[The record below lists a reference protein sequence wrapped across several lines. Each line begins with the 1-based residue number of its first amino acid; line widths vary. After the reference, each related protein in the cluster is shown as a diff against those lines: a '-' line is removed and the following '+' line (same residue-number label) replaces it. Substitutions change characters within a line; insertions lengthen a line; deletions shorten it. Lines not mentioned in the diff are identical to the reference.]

1 VELKFFAATDIGR
14 QRDHNEDNYLV
25 DPKLH
30 LFVVADGMGGHAA
43 GEVASQISVHEVSRV
58 VRENAD
64 VIDRYIKSLAADGRQ
79 EILVMLEHA
88 VQTACASIYHR
99 GQAESDKRGMGTTT
113 SALLIAGDRGF
124 IAHVGD
130 SRIYLMRQ
138 SQVHQ
143 LTEDHSLVNELVRRG
158 KLKREEIDTSPYAK
172 YKNAVTRAVGAYESV
187 EADTLDFEVL
197 PGDHFLLCSDGLHHY
212 LKDSDVPEILSA
224 DDIADAPKTLVA
236 LANAGG
242 GHDNITAL
250 VVRVE
255 AGETKEASARA
266 SDLANRIEVLKRM
279 PLFKHLTYKEVMRL
293 LNVTIV
299 KDYAPGETLI
309 TEGADG
315 EELFIILS
323 GKVKLHKAGALIT
336 HLIRGAHLG
345 EMALV
350 DRSPRSATATAEEPS
365 RALVLRRRDFY
376 EIIRKEPVLA
386 TKLLWSFVQV
396 LTERLRKTTADL
408 SGARLEAAAEDLS
421 ADALFEEQSLTGKN
435 LPPPELDPAVELDG
449 TTAEMEAVKPEP
461 SPEAMEVSDTAPE
474 PLPEMKPIAKPN

>member
-1 VELKFFAATDIGR
+1 MELKFFAATDIGR

-25 DPKLH
+25 DPTLH

-43 GEVASQISVHEVSRV
+43 GEVASQIAVHEVSRI

-64 VIDRYIKSLAADGRQ
+64 VIERYAKGQDLNARQ
-79 EILVMLEHA
+79 EILAVMEHA

-99 GQAESDKRGMGTTT
+99 GQAEADKRGMGTTT

-130 SRIYLMRQ
+130 SRIYLLRQ
-138 SQVHQ
+138 NQVHQ
-143 LTEDHSLVNELVRRG
+143 LTEDHSLINELVRRG
-158 KLKREEIDTSPYAK
+158 KIKRDEIDSSPYSK

-187 EADTLDFEVL
+187 ETDTLDFEVL
-197 PGDHFLLCSDGLHHY
+197 PGDGFLLCSDGLHAY
-212 LKDSDVPEILSA
+212 LKDSDVPEIMTA
-224 DDIADAPKTLVA
+224 DDIADAPKTMVA

-242 GHDNITAL
+242 GHDNITAV

-255 AGETKEASARA
+255 VGATTEHAARA
-266 SDLANRIEVLKRM
+266 SDLANRVDVLKKM
-279 PLFKHLTYKEVMRL
+279 PLFKHLTYKEIMRL
-293 LNVTIV
+293 LNVLVV
-299 KDYAPGETLI
+299 KDYKAGEKIIEEQT
-309 TEGADG
+309 DG

-323 GKVKLHKAGALIT
+323 GKVRLHKEEAFIT
-336 HLIRGAHLG
+336 HLERGAHFG

-350 DRSPRSATATAEEPS
+350 DRSKRSASATAEEES
-365 RALVLRRRDFY
+365 RALMLRRRDFY

-408 SGARLEAAAEDLS
+408 SGARLEAQAEDLS
-421 ADALFEEQSLTGKN
+421 EDVLFEGGEDGRRTGPQKTIRN
-435 LPPPELDPAVELDG
+435 
-449 TTAEMEAVKPEP
+449 
-461 SPEAMEVSDTAPE
+461 
-474 PLPEMKPIAKPN
+474 

>member
-1 VELKFFAATDIGR
+1 MELKFFAATDIGR

-25 DPKLH
+25 DPTLH

-43 GEVASQISVHEVSRV
+43 GEVASQIAVHEVSRV

-64 VIDRYIKSLAADGRQ
+64 VIERYTKEHDAQARQ
-79 EILVMLEHA
+79 EILAVMEHA

-99 GQAESDKRGMGTTT
+99 GQQEPDKRGMGTTT

-130 SRIYLMRQ
+130 SRIYLLRQ
-138 SQVHQ
+138 NQVHQ
-143 LTEDHSLVNELVRRG
+143 LTEDHSLINELVRRG
-158 KLKREEIDTSPYAK
+158 KIKRDEIDSSPYSK

-187 EADTLDFEVL
+187 ETDTLDFEVL
-197 PGDHFLLCSDGLHHY
+197 PGDHFLLCSDGLHAY
-212 LKDSDVPEILSA
+212 LKDSDVPEILTA
-224 DDIADAPKTLVA
+224 DDIADAPKTMVA

-242 GHDNITAL
+242 GHDNITAV

-255 AGETKEASARA
+255 AEAAQEHAARA
-266 SDLANRIEVLKRM
+266 SDLANRVDVLKGM
-279 PLFKHLTYKEVMRL
+279 PLFKHLTYKEIMRL
-293 LNVTIV
+293 LNVLVV
-299 KDYAPGETLI
+299 KDYKAGEKIIEERT
-309 TEGADG
+309 DG

-323 GKVKLHKAGALIT
+323 GKVKLHKDDAFIT
-336 HLIRGAHLG
+336 HLERGAHFG

-350 DRSPRSATATAEEPS
+350 DRSKRSASATSEEPS
-365 RALVLRRRDFY
+365 RALMLRRRDFY

-408 SGARLEAAAEDLS
+408 SGARLEAQAVDLS
-421 ADALFEEQSLTGKN
+421 EDVLFEGGE
-435 LPPPELDPAVELDG
+435 DG
-449 TTAEMEAVKPEP
+449 RRTQPHKTV
-461 SPEAMEVSDTAPE
+461 T
-474 PLPEMKPIAKPN
+474 N

>member
-25 DPKLH
+25 DPTLH

-58 VRENAD
+58 VRENSD
-64 VIDRYIKSLAADGRQ
+64 VIERYVKEHDAAARQ
-79 EILVMLEHA
+79 EILAVMEHA

-99 GQAESDKRGMGTTT
+99 GQAEPDKRGMGTTT

-130 SRIYLMRQ
+130 SRIYLLRQ
-138 SQVHQ
+138 NQVHQ
-143 LTEDHSLVNELVRRG
+143 LTEDHSLINELVRRG
-158 KLKREEIDTSPYAK
+158 KIKRDEIDTSPYSK

-187 EADTLDFEVL
+187 ETDTLDFEVL
-197 PGDHFLLCSDGLHHY
+197 PGDHFLICSDGLHAY
-212 LKDSDVPEILSA
+212 LKDSDVPEIMTA
-224 DDIADAPKTLVA
+224 DDIADAPKTMVA

-242 GHDNITAL
+242 GHDNITAV

-255 AGETKEASARA
+255 TEATTEHAARA
-266 SDLANRIEVLKRM
+266 SDLANRVDVLKKM
-279 PLFKHLTYKEVMRL
+279 PLFKHLTYKEIMRL
-293 LNVTIV
+293 LNVLVV
-299 KDYAPGETLI
+299 KDYKAGEKIIEEKT
-309 TEGADG
+309 DG

-323 GKVKLHKAGALIT
+323 GKVKLHKDEAFIT
-336 HLIRGAHLG
+336 HLERGAHFG

-350 DRSPRSATATAEEPS
+350 DRSKRSASASAEEDS
-365 RALVLRRRDFY
+365 RALMLRRRDFY

-408 SGARLEAAAEDLS
+408 SGARLEAQAVDLS
-421 ADALFEEQSLTGKN
+421 EDVLFEGSE
-435 LPPPELDPAVELDG
+435 DG
-449 TTAEMEAVKPEP
+449 RRNKTVR
-461 SPEAMEVSDTAPE
+461 
-474 PLPEMKPIAKPN
+474 N

>member
-1 VELKFFAATDIGR
+1 VPPLARREVRVELKFFAATDIGR

-25 DPKLH
+25 DPKLKV
-30 LFVVADGMGGHAA
+30 FVVADGMGGHAA
-43 GEVASQISVHEVSRV
+43 GEVASQIAVHEVSRV

-64 VIDRYIKSLAADGRQ
+64 VIERYIKQLDVNGRQ
-79 EILVMLEHA
+79 EVLAVMEHA

-99 GQAESDKRGMGTTT
+99 GQAEPDKRGMGTTT
-113 SALLIAGDRGF
+113 SALLVAGDRGF

-130 SRIYLMRQ
+130 SRIYLLRQ
-138 SQVHQ
+138 GQVHQ
-143 LTEDHSLVNELVRRG
+143 LTEDHSLINELVRRG
-158 KLKREEIDTSPYAK
+158 KLKRDEIDSSPYSK

-212 LKDSDVPEILSA
+212 LKDSDVPEILTT

-242 GHDNITAL
+242 GHDNITAV

-255 AGETKEASARA
+255 AAAAPDQEARA
-266 SDLANRIEVLKRM
+266 SDLANRVDVLKRM
-279 PLFKHLTYKEVMRL
+279 PLFKHLTYKEIMRL
-293 LNVTIV
+293 LNVLV
-299 KDYAPGETLI
+299 VRDYKAGEKIIEEQT
-309 TEGADG
+309 DG

-323 GKVKLHKAGALIT
+323 GKVRLHKDDAFIT
-336 HLIRGAHLG
+336 FLERGAHFG

-350 DRSPRSATATAEEPS
+350 DRSKRSASASAEEDS
-365 RALVLRRRDFY
+365 RALMLRRRDFY

-408 SGARLEAAAEDLS
+408 SGARLEAAAVDLS
-421 ADALFEEQSLTGKN
+421 EDVLFDES
-435 LPPPELDPAVELDG
+435 
-449 TTAEMEAVKPEP
+449 AERR
-461 SPEAMEVSDTAPE
+461 
-474 PLPEMKPIAKPN
+474 N

>member
-1 VELKFFAATDIGR
+1 VNLKFFAATDIGR

-25 DPKLH
+25 DPKLN

-43 GEVASQISVHEVSRV
+43 GEVASQIAVHEVSRV
-58 VRENAD
+58 VRENTD
-64 VIDRYIKSLAADGRQ
+64 VIGRYARGQEMSARQDILA
-79 EILVMLEHA
+79 VLEHA

-99 GQAESDKRGMGTTT
+99 GQTEPEKRGMGTTT
-113 SALLIAGDRGF
+113 SALLICGDRGF

-130 SRIYLMRQ
+130 SRIYLLRQ
-138 SQVHQ
+138 GQVHQ
-143 LTEDHSLVNELVRRG
+143 LTEDHSLINELVRRG
-158 KLKREEIDTSPYAK
+158 KIRRDQIEGSPYAK

-187 EADTLDFEVL
+187 ETDTLDFEVL
-197 PGDHFLLCSDGLHHY
+197 PGDHFLLCSDGLHAY

-224 DDIADAPKTLVA
+224 EDVADAPKTLVA

-242 GHDNITAL
+242 GHDNITAV

-255 AGETKEASARA
+255 ADAAPDHVARA

-293 LNVTIV
+293 LNVTVV
-299 KDYAPGETLI
+299 KDYGTGESI
-309 TEGADG
+309 IKEASEG

-323 GKVKLHKAGALIT
+323 GKVRLHKAETFIT
-336 HLIRGAHLG
+336 YLERGSHLG

-350 DRSPRSATATAEEPS
+350 DRSPRSASATAEEPS
-365 RALVLRRRDFY
+365 RALMLRRRDFY

-408 SGARLEAAAEDLS
+408 SGARLEAQAIDLS
-421 ADALFEEQSLTGKN
+421 EDVLFEEAATT
-435 LPPPELDPAVELDG
+435 LDLRI
-449 TTAEMEAVKPEP
+449 KR
-461 SPEAMEVSDTAPE
+461 
-474 PLPEMKPIAKPN
+474 

>member
-1 VELKFFAATDIGR
+1 MELKFFAATDIGR

-25 DPKLH
+25 DPTLH

-43 GEVASQISVHEVSRV
+43 GEVASQIAVHEVSRV

-64 VIDRYIKSLAADGRQ
+64 VIERYAKEHDAQARQ
-79 EILVMLEHA
+79 EILAVMEHA

-99 GQAESDKRGMGTTT
+99 GQAEPDKRGMGTTT

-130 SRIYLMRQ
+130 SRIYLLRQ

-143 LTEDHSLVNELVRRG
+143 LTEDHSLINELVRRG
-158 KLKREEIDTSPYAK
+158 KIKRDEVDSSPYSK

-187 EADTLDFEVL
+187 ETDTLDFEVL
-197 PGDHFLLCSDGLHHY
+197 PGDHFLICSDGLHAY
-212 LKDSDVPEILSA
+212 LKDSDVPEIMTA
-224 DDIADAPKTLVA
+224 DDIADAPKTMVA

-242 GHDNITAL
+242 GHDNITAV

-255 AGETKEASARA
+255 SEATTEHAARA
-266 SDLANRIEVLKRM
+266 SDLANRVDVLKKM
-279 PLFKHLTYKEVMRL
+279 PLFKHLTYKEIMRL
-293 LNVTIV
+293 LNVLVV
-299 KDYAPGETLI
+299 KDYKAGEKIIEEKT
-309 TEGADG
+309 DG

-323 GKVKLHKAGALIT
+323 GKVKLHKDDAFIT
-336 HLIRGAHLG
+336 HLERGAHFG

-350 DRSPRSATATAEEPS
+350 DRSKRSASATAEEDS
-365 RALVLRRRDFY
+365 RALMLRRRDFY

-408 SGARLEAAAEDLS
+408 SGARLEAQAVDLS
-421 ADALFEEQSLTGKN
+421 EDVLFEGGE
-435 LPPPELDPAVELDG
+435 DG
-449 TTAEMEAVKPEP
+449 RRTQPHKTV
-461 SPEAMEVSDTAPE
+461 T
-474 PLPEMKPIAKPN
+474 N

>member
-1 VELKFFAATDIGR
+1 VELKFFAATDVGR

-25 DPKLH
+25 EPELH

-43 GEVASQISVHEVSRV
+43 GEVASQIAVHEVARV

-64 VIDRYIKSLAADGRQ
+64 VIERYSSGKDPGARE
-79 EILVMLEHA
+79 EILAVMEHA
-88 VQTACASIYHR
+88 LQTACASIYHR
-99 GQAESDKRGMGTTT
+99 GQDEPDKRGMGTTT
-113 SALLIAGDRGF
+113 SALLVAGDRGF

-130 SRIYLMRQ
+130 SRIYLLRQ

-143 LTEDHSLVNELVRRG
+143 LTEDHSLINELVRRG
-158 KLKREEIDTSPYAK
+158 KIKRDEIDSSPYSK

-187 EADTLDFEVL
+187 ETDTLDFEVL
-197 PGDHFLLCSDGLHHY
+197 PGDHFLLCSDGLHSY
-212 LKDSDVPEILSA
+212 LKDSDVPEIMTS

-242 GHDNITAL
+242 GHDNITAV

-255 AGETKEASARA
+255 QPAAALEKKEHLARA
-266 SDLANRIEVLKRM
+266 SDLANRVDVLKRM
-279 PLFKHLTYKEVMRL
+279 PLFKHLTYKEIMRL
-293 LNVTIV
+293 LNVLEV
-299 KDYAPGETLI
+299 KDYRPGDKIIEEL
-309 TEGADG
+309 TEG

-323 GKVKLHKAGALIT
+323 GKVRLHKDETFIT
-336 HLIRGAHLG
+336 HLERGAHFG

-350 DRSPRSATATAEEPS
+350 DRSKRSASATAEEDS
-365 RALVLRRRDFY
+365 RALMLRRRDFY

-408 SGARLEAAAEDLS
+408 SGARLENQAVDLS
-421 ADALFEEQSLTGKN
+421 EDVLFDEASDRRKN
-435 LPPPELDPAVELDG
+435 
-449 TTAEMEAVKPEP
+449 
-461 SPEAMEVSDTAPE
+461 
-474 PLPEMKPIAKPN
+474 PLN

>member
-25 DPKLH
+25 DPTLH

-43 GEVASQISVHEVSRV
+43 GEVASQIAVHEVSRV

-64 VIDRYIKSLAADGRQ
+64 VIERYAKEHDQTARQ
-79 EILVMLEHA
+79 EILAVMEHA

-99 GQAESDKRGMGTTT
+99 GQAEPDKRGMGTTT
-113 SALLIAGDRGF
+113 SALLVAGDRGF

-130 SRIYLMRQ
+130 SRIYLLRQ
-138 SQVHQ
+138 NQVHQ
-143 LTEDHSLVNELVRRG
+143 LTEDHSLINELVRRG
-158 KLKREEIDTSPYAK
+158 KIKRDEIDSSPYSK

-187 EADTLDFEVL
+187 ETDTLDFEVL
-197 PGDHFLLCSDGLHHY
+197 PGDHFLLCSDGLHAY
-212 LKDSDVPEILSA
+212 LKDSDVPEIMTA
-224 DDIADAPKTLVA
+224 DDIADAPKTMVA

-242 GHDNITAL
+242 GHDNITAV

-255 AGETKEASARA
+255 TEATTEHAARA
-266 SDLANRIEVLKRM
+266 SDLANRVDVLKKM
-279 PLFKHLTYKEVMRL
+279 PLFKHLTYKEIMRL
-293 LNVTIV
+293 LNVLVV
-299 KDYAPGETLI
+299 KDYKAGEKIIEERT
-309 TEGADG
+309 DG

-323 GKVKLHKAGALIT
+323 GKVKLHKDEAFIT
-336 HLIRGAHLG
+336 HLERGAHFG

-350 DRSPRSATATAEEPS
+350 DRSKRSASATAEEPS
-365 RALVLRRRDFY
+365 RALMLRRRDFY

-408 SGARLEAAAEDLS
+408 SGARLEAQAVDLS
-421 ADALFEEQSLTGKN
+421 EDVLFEGGEDQRK
-435 LPPPELDPAVELDG
+435 
-449 TTAEMEAVKPEP
+449 TTPRKTVT
-461 SPEAMEVSDTAPE
+461 S
-474 PLPEMKPIAKPN
+474 N